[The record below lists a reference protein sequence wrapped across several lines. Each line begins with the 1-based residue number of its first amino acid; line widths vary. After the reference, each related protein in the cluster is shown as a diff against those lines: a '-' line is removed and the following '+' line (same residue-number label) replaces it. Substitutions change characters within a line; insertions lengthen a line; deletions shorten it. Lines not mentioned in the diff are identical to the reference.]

1 MSHWGTPLWK
11 ILHGTAEKIGY
22 IQNSLISQDE
32 MREVV
37 FLLNAV
43 EAIMPCDLCR
53 KHYKDWKAK
62 HPISSWPEVYKGRP
76 GDFRERIR
84 RWLWELHENVNHS
97 KGLEHSL
104 PFEKLSEQYGNVDLV
119 KEYEQFRSI
128 LQTTGWV
135 GKVLPQHIKLFTRH
149 FTILNRL
156 RR

>member
-1 MSHWGTPLWK
+1 
-11 ILHGTAEKIGY
+11 
-22 IQNSLISQDE
+22 
-32 MREVV
+32 MREVL

-53 KHYKDWKAK
+53 KHYKEWRAK
-62 HPISSWPEVYKGRP
+62 HPIGSWPEVYKGRP

-84 RWLWELHENVNHS
+84 KWLWELHENVNRS
-97 KGLEHSL
+97 KGLESAL
-104 PFEKLSEQYGNVDLV
+104 PFEKLSEQYGNVEFA
-119 KEYEQFRSI
+119 KEYEQFRII

-135 GKVLPQHIKLFTRH
+135 GKVLPQDIKVFTRH